1 MVPALWRILHI
12 RWRDMP
18 SFTLPPP
25 YTEICFLRRL
35 KCAIA
40 FGWRILQ
47 IAFCLSSLIIEE
59 QDLNTRRIVVTGMGL
74 VSPLGCGVEAVWRRL
89 LDGHSG
95 LAALPEDVTEGI
107 TSKVAGVVP
116 SLMPDCPWGFD
127 PALAV
132 EPKDHKKMDRFSLFA
147 LAAAQEALH
156 QARWQPDTDSARE
169 RTATIVGSGVGGF
182 GAIVDAVRTTDGRGP
197 KRLSPFTV
205 PSFLANMAA
214 GHISI
219 RHGFRGPL
227 GAPVTACAA
236 SAQAIG
242 DAMRLIRAGEA
253 DIAVCGGAE
262 ACVDRVSFGAFAA
275 ARTMSTGFN
284 HHPTQAS
291 RPFDVER
298 DGFVMGEGAGMLV
311 IEELEHAL
319 RRGATPIAEL
329 LGYGTSAD
337 AYHMTSPPDDGAG
350 GRRAM
355 ELALRQANLA
365 PEQIGHLN
373 AHATSTP
380 AGDTS
385 ELAAIKAIFG
395 TGRGPAVSATKSST
409 GHLLGAAGGVEAIFT
424 VLALRDQMAPPTLNL
439 AHPDPAAEGI
449 DIISGLARKIAT
461 DYAISNGFGFGGVNA
476 SLVFRR
482 FESLL

>member
-1 MVPALWRILHI
+1 M
-12 RWRDMP
+12 
-18 SFTLPPP
+18 
-25 YTEICFLRRL
+25 
-35 KCAIA
+35 
-40 FGWRILQ
+40 
-47 IAFCLSSLIIEE
+47 
-59 QDLNTRRIVVTGMGL
+59 NTRRIVVTGMGV
-74 VSPLGCGVEAVWRRL
+74 VSPLGCGVEAVWQRL
-89 LDGHSG
+89 LNGHSG
-95 LAALPEDVTEGI
+95 LALLPEEVTEGI
-107 TSKVAGVVP
+107 AAKVAGLVP
-116 SLMPDCPWGFD
+116 DLSPDRPWAFD

-147 LAAAQEALH
+147 LAAAQEALN
-156 QARWQPDTDSARE
+156 QARWQPGTDSERE

-182 GAIVDAVRTTDGRGP
+182 GSIVEAVRTTDGRGP

-242 DAMRLIRAGEA
+242 DAARLIRAGEA
-253 DIAVCGGAE
+253 DIALCGGAE
-262 ACVDRVSFGAFAA
+262 ACIDRVSFGAFAA
-275 ARTMSTGFN
+275 ARTMSTSFN
-284 HHPTQAS
+284 DHPTHAS
-291 RPFDVER
+291 RPFDIER

-337 AYHMTSPPDDGAG
+337 AYHMTSPPANGDG

-355 ELALRQANLA
+355 ELAIRQAGLV

-380 AGDTS
+380 VGDIS

-439 AHPDPAAEGI
+439 VQPDPAAEGI
-449 DIISGLARKIAT
+449 DIVIGSARKIAT

-482 FESLL
+482 L